1 MRNQQIRKVA
11 CFLALLLYCS
21 SSKADINCPTD
32 VVGLC
37 TPDIAYTIIETV
49 TEESYAEGG
58 GVTTITTTNTETTV
72 DTVVN
77 TDSGDILDGDND
89 FVASTKEGDM
99 DYDWGGQGPASM
111 PTGSTCGQLGA
122 DKCAQITG
130 SGNSTSTMG
139 VSGMGTTFIQTIDIS
154 DLNISNGGK
163 TTYTIK
169 VDKQD
174 AADSIYMHI
183 TGKDGS
189 SVKFAGT
196 DVLSAAGVDTGYASY
211 SGGFDFGGNLTSL
224 IVEIGG
230 RDINLAIGP
239 VFDDVSINTIYNV
252 ISQVITNSITTV
264 EQWVSLNIGGD
275 TELELVEDLIGNND
289 FEETDGGFIEI
300 TPITEDTEDYSDM
313 DSVEAEIDDIVAG
326 FDEIPTFEVEIPTFE
341 MPDTNTNIDVDT
353 IETNIEAEIESQ
365 IDIDTKPPD
374 PIAEPEPEVVPVIE
388 KAEEG
393 EMVEVEAEKEEVVVA
408 EKEVEPE
415 PEKEEVV
422 VEEKEAEVPERAKKE
437 VEPEPEKEVVVAK
450 KEPQKKV
457 KTKEQKKADKQK
469 AASKIVKKMKSK
481 ASYYDDTSQQKT
493 LIIMQVVSGNAKDFF
508 LNQNQLQDIQGFF
521 SNLPSIPD
529 GNLGASPNAFAFFGS
544 GSQTMNEMIELQY
557 K

>member
-1 MRNQQIRKVA
+1 MA

-21 SSKADINCPTD
+21 SSKADINCATD

-37 TPDIAYTIIETV
+37 TPDISYTITETV
-49 TEESYAEGG
+49 TEESYSEGDG
-58 GVTTITTTNTETTV
+58 ITTITTTNTETTV

-77 TDSGDILDGDND
+77 TDSGDILDGDNG
-89 FVASTKEGDM
+89 FVSSSKSGSM
-99 DYDWGGQGPASM
+99 SVDWGGQGPASM
-111 PTGSTCGQLGA
+111 STGSTCGQLGA

-196 DVLSAAGVDTGYASY
+196 DILSAAGVDTGYASY

-275 TELELVEDLIGNND
+275 TELELVEDLIDNND
-289 FEETDGGFIEI
+289 FEETDEGFIEI
-300 TPITEDTEDYSDM
+300 TPNEENEDYSDF
-313 DSVEAEIDDIVAG
+313 DTVEAEIDTMVG
-326 FDEIPTFEVEIPTFE
+326 FDEIQEFEVEIPTFDAPE
-341 MPDTNTNIDVDT
+341 IDTNVGTVQ
-353 IETNIEAEIESQ
+353 TNIEDEIESQ
-365 IDIDTKPPD
+365 MEIDSSPPPPIDK
-374 PIAEPEPEVVPVIE
+374 PEPDLAPVIE

-393 EMVEVEAEKEEVVVA
+393 EMVEVEPEKEEVVVA

-422 VEEKEAEVPERAKKE
+422 VAEKEVEPEIKKE
-437 VEPEPEKEVVVAK
+437 VEPEPEKEEIVVAK
-450 KEPQKKV
+450 KEPEKKV

-481 ASYYDDTSQQKT
+481 SSYYDDTSQQKT

>member
-1 MRNQQIRKVA
+1 
-11 CFLALLLYCS
+11 LLLYCS

-37 TPDIAYTIIETV
+37 TPDVAYTIIETV
-49 TEESYAEGG
+49 TEESYSENGG
-58 GVTTITTTNTETTV
+58 ITTITTTDTETTV

-77 TDSGDILDGDND
+77 TDSGDILASDSTY
-89 FVASTKEGDM
+89 VSSTKKGAM

-111 PTGSTCGQLGA
+111 STGSTCGQLGA

-211 SGGFDFGGNLTSL
+211 SGGFDFGGSLTSL

-230 RDINLAIGP
+230 RDINLSIGP
-239 VFDDVSINTIYNV
+239 VFDDVSINTIWNV

-326 FDEIPTFEVEIPTFE
+326 FDEIPTFEVEIPAFE
-341 MPDTNTNIDVDT
+341 MPDTNTNIDIDA

-374 PIAEPEPEVVPVIE
+374 PIAEPEPEITPVIE

-393 EMVEVEAEKEEVVVA
+393 EMVEVEPEKEEVVVA

-422 VEEKEAEVPERAKKE
+422 VEEKE
-437 VEPEPEKEVVVAK
+437 VEPEPEKEVKPEPEKEKIVVAK
-450 KEPQKKV
+450 KEPEKKV
-457 KTKEQKKADKQK
+457 KTKEEKKTDKQK

-481 ASYYDDTSQQKT
+481 SSYYDDTSQQKT

-529 GNLGASPNAFAFFGS
+529 GDLGASPNAFAFFGS

>member
-1 MRNQQIRKVA
+1 M
-11 CFLALLLYCS
+11 LLYCS
-21 SSKADINCPTD
+21 SSKADINCATD

-37 TPDIAYTIIETV
+37 TPDISYTITETV
-49 TEESYAEGG
+49 TEESYSEGDG
-58 GVTTITTTNTETTV
+58 ITTITTTNTETTV

-77 TDSGDILDGDND
+77 TDSGDILDGDNG
-89 FVASTKEGDM
+89 FVTSTKEGDM
-99 DYDWGGQGPASM
+99 DSDWGGQGPASM
-111 PTGSTCGQLGA
+111 STGTTCGDLGA

-139 VSGMGTTFIQTIDIS
+139 VSGMGTTFIQTIDVS

-196 DVLSAAGVDTGYASY
+196 DILSAAGVDTGYASY

-275 TELELVEDLIGNND
+275 TELELVEDLIDNND
-289 FEETDGGFIEI
+289 FEETDEGFIEI
-300 TPITEDTEDYSDM
+300 TPNEENEDYSDF
-313 DSVEAEIDDIVAG
+313 DTVEAEIDTMVG
-326 FDEIPTFEVEIPTFE
+326 FDEIQEFEVEIPTFDAPE
-341 MPDTNTNIDVDT
+341 IDTNVGTVQ
-353 IETNIEAEIESQ
+353 TNIEDEIESQ
-365 IDIDTKPPD
+365 MEIDSSPPPPIDK
-374 PIAEPEPEVVPVIE
+374 PEPDLAPVIE

-393 EMVEVEAEKEEVVVA
+393 EMVEVEPEKEEVVVA

-422 VEEKEAEVPERAKKE
+422 VAEKEVEPEIKKE
-437 VEPEPEKEVVVAK
+437 VEPEPEKEEIVVAK
-450 KEPQKKV
+450 KEPEKKV

-481 ASYYDDTSQQKT
+481 SSYYDDTSQQKT

>member
-1 MRNQQIRKVA
+1 VA

-21 SSKADINCPTD
+21 SSKADINCATD

-37 TPDIAYTIIETV
+37 TPDISYTITETV
-49 TEESYAEGG
+49 TEESYSEGDG
-58 GVTTITTTNTETTV
+58 ITTITTTNTETTV

-89 FVASTKEGDM
+89 FVPSTKEGDM
-99 DYDWGGQGPASM
+99 DSDWGGQGPASM
-111 PTGSTCGQLGA
+111 STGSTCGQLGA

-196 DVLSAAGVDTGYASY
+196 DILSAAGVDTGYASY

-289 FEETDGGFIEI
+289 FEETDEGFIEI
-300 TPITEDTEDYSDM
+300 TPNEDNEDYSDM
-313 DSVEAEIDDIVAG
+313 DTVEAEIDTMVG
-326 FDEIPTFEVEIPTFE
+326 FDEIPQFEVEIPTFDVPE
-341 MPDTNTNIDVDT
+341 IDTNVATV
-353 IETNIEAEIESQ
+353 ETNIEAEIESQ
-365 IDIDTKPPD
+365 MEIDSSPP
-374 PIAEPEPEVVPVIE
+374 PAPVEPEPEVVPVIE

-393 EMVEVEAEKEEVVVA
+393 EMVEVEPEKEEVVVA

-422 VEEKEAEVPERAKKE
+422 VAEKEVEPEIKKE
-437 VEPEPEKEVVVAK
+437 VEPEPEKEEIVVAK
-450 KEPQKKV
+450 KEPEKKV

-481 ASYYDDTSQQKT
+481 SSYYDDTSQQKT

-544 GSQTMNEMIELQY
+544 GSQTMNEMIEIQY

>member
-1 MRNQQIRKVA
+1 
-11 CFLALLLYCS
+11 
-21 SSKADINCPTD
+21 
-32 VVGLC
+32 
-37 TPDIAYTIIETV
+37 
-49 TEESYAEGG
+49 
-58 GVTTITTTNTETTV
+58 
-72 DTVVN
+72 
-77 TDSGDILDGDND
+77 
-89 FVASTKEGDM
+89 
-99 DYDWGGQGPASM
+99 
-111 PTGSTCGQLGA
+111 
-122 DKCAQITG
+122 
-130 SGNSTSTMG
+130 MG

-408 EKEVEPE
+408 EKEEVVVAEKEVEPE

-422 VEEKEAEVPERAKKE
+422 VEEKEAEPEIKKE

>member
-1 MRNQQIRKVA
+1 MRHQPVRKVA

-21 SSKADINCPTD
+21 SSKADINCATD

-37 TPDIAYTIIETV
+37 TPDISYTITETV
-49 TEESYAEGG
+49 TEESYSEGDG
-58 GVTTITTTNTETTV
+58 ITTITTTNTETTV

-77 TDSGDILDGDND
+77 TDSGDILDGDNG
-89 FVASTKEGDM
+89 FVSSSKSGSM
-99 DYDWGGQGPASM
+99 SVDWGGQGPASM
-111 PTGSTCGQLGA
+111 STGSTCGQLGA

-196 DVLSAAGVDTGYASY
+196 DILSAAGVDTGYASY

-275 TELELVEDLIGNND
+275 TELELVEDLIDNND
-289 FEETDGGFIEI
+289 FEETDEGFIEI
-300 TPITEDTEDYSDM
+300 TPNEENEDYSDM
-313 DSVEAEIDDIVAG
+313 DTVEAEIDTMVG
-326 FDEIPTFEVEIPTFE
+326 FDEIPQFEVEIPTFDVPE
-341 MPDTNTNIDVDT
+341 IDTNVATV
-353 IETNIEAEIESQ
+353 ETNIEAEIESQ
-365 IDIDTKPPD
+365 MEIDSSPP
-374 PIAEPEPEVVPVIE
+374 PAPVEPEPEVVPVIE

-393 EMVEVEAEKEEVVVA
+393 EMVEVEPEKEEVVVA

-422 VEEKEAEVPERAKKE
+422 VAEKKVEPEIKKE
-437 VEPEPEKEVVVAK
+437 VEPEPEKEEIVVAK
-450 KEPQKKV
+450 KEPEKKV

-481 ASYYDDTSQQKT
+481 SSYYDDTSQQKT

-544 GSQTMNEMIELQY
+544 GSQTMNEMIEIQY

>member
-1 MRNQQIRKVA
+1 MIHQPVRRVA

-21 SSKADINCPTD
+21 SSKADINCATD

-37 TPDIAYTIIETV
+37 TPDISYTITETV
-49 TEESYAEGG
+49 TEESYSEGDG
-58 GVTTITTTNTETTV
+58 ITTITTTNTETTV

-77 TDSGDILDGDND
+77 TDSGDILDGDNG
-89 FVASTKEGDM
+89 FVTSTKEGDM
-99 DYDWGGQGPASM
+99 DSDWGGQGPASM
-111 PTGSTCGQLGA
+111 STGTTCGDLGA

-139 VSGMGTTFIQTIDIS
+139 VSGMGTTFIQTIDVS

-196 DVLSAAGVDTGYASY
+196 DILSAAGVDTGYASY

-275 TELELVEDLIGNND
+275 TELELVEDLIDNND
-289 FEETDGGFIEI
+289 FEETDEGFIEI
-300 TPITEDTEDYSDM
+300 TPNEENEDYSDM
-313 DSVEAEIDDIVAG
+313 DTVEAEIDTMVG
-326 FDEIPTFEVEIPTFE
+326 FDEIPQFEVEIPTFDVPE
-341 MPDTNTNIDVDT
+341 IDTNVATV
-353 IETNIEAEIESQ
+353 ETNIEAEIESQ
-365 IDIDTKPPD
+365 MEIDSSPP
-374 PIAEPEPEVVPVIE
+374 PAPVEPEPEVVPVLE

-393 EMVEVEAEKEEVVVA
+393 EMVEVEPEKEEVVVA

-422 VEEKEAEVPERAKKE
+422 VAEKEVEPEIKKE
-437 VEPEPEKEVVVAK
+437 VEPEPEKEEIVVAK
-450 KEPQKKV
+450 KEPEKKV

-481 ASYYDDTSQQKT
+481 SSYYDDTSQQKT

-544 GSQTMNEMIELQY
+544 GSQTMNEMIEIQY

>member
-1 MRNQQIRKVA
+1 MA

-21 SSKADINCPTD
+21 SSKADINCATD

-37 TPDIAYTIIETV
+37 TPDISYTITETV
-49 TEESYAEGG
+49 TEESYSENGG
-58 GVTTITTTNTETTV
+58 ITTITTTNTETTV

-77 TDSGDILDGDND
+77 TDSGDILDGDNG
-89 FVASTKEGDM
+89 FVTSTKEGDM
-99 DYDWGGQGPASM
+99 DSDWGGQGPASM
-111 PTGSTCGQLGA
+111 STGSTCGQLGA

-130 SGNSTSTMG
+130 SGNNTSTMG

-154 DLNISNGGK
+154 DLNVSNGGK

-174 AADSIYMHI
+174 AADSIYLHI

-211 SGGFDFGGNLTSL
+211 SGEFNFGGSLTSL

-230 RDINLAIGP
+230 RDINLSIGP
-239 VFDDVSINTIYNV
+239 VFDDVSINVIYNV
-252 ISQVITNSITTV
+252 IAQVIANSITTV

-300 TPITEDTEDYSDM
+300 TPINEDTEDYSDM

-341 MPDTNTNIDVDT
+341 MPDINTNIDVDT

-365 IDIDTKPPD
+365 IDIDTTPPE
-374 PIAEPEPEVVPVIE
+374 PIAEPEPEVTPVIE

-393 EMVEVEAEKEEVVVA
+393 EMVEVEPEKEEVVVA

-422 VEEKEAEVPERAKKE
+422 VEEKE
-437 VEPEPEKEVVVAK
+437 VEPEPEKEVKPEPEKEKIVVAK
-450 KEPQKKV
+450 KEPEKKV
-457 KTKEQKKADKQK
+457 KTKEEKKADKQK
-469 AASKIVKKMKSK
+469 AASNIVKKMKSK
-481 ASYYDDTSQQKT
+481 SSYYDDTSQQKT

>member
-1 MRNQQIRKVA
+1 MA
-11 CFLALLLYCS
+11 CFLALLLFCS
-21 SSKADINCPTD
+21 SSKADINCATD

-37 TPDIAYTIIETV
+37 TPTTETIITEIV
-49 TEESYAEGG
+49 TEESFPDGDG
-58 GVTTITTTNTETTV
+58 ITTITTTNTTT
-72 DTVVN
+72 TTNSVVN
-77 TDSGDILDGDND
+77 TDSGDVLDGDND
-89 FVASTKEGDM
+89 FVTSTKEGDM
-99 DYDWGGQGPASM
+99 DSDWGGQGPASM
-111 PTGSTCGQLGA
+111 STGSTCGQLGA

-130 SGNSTSTMG
+130 SGNNTSTMG
-139 VSGMGTTFIQTIDIS
+139 VSGMGTTFIQTIDVS
-154 DLNISNGGK
+154 DLNVSNGGK

-211 SGGFDFGGNLTSL
+211 SGEFDFGGSLTSL

-230 RDINLAIGP
+230 RDINLSIGP
-239 VFDDVSINTIYNV
+239 VFDDVSINVIYNV
-252 ISQVITNSITTV
+252 IAQVIANSITTV

-275 TELELVEDLIGNND
+275 TELELVEDLIDNND
-289 FEETDGGFIEI
+289 FEETDEGFIEI
-300 TPITEDTEDYSDM
+300 TPNEENEDYSDF
-313 DSVEAEIDDIVAG
+313 DTVEAEIDTMVG
-326 FDEIPTFEVEIPTFE
+326 FDEIQEFEVEIPTFDAPE
-341 MPDTNTNIDVDT
+341 IDTNVGTVQ
-353 IETNIEAEIESQ
+353 TNIEDEIESQ
-365 IDIDTKPPD
+365 IEIDSSPPP
-374 PIAEPEPEVVPVIE
+374 PIDKPEPDLAPVIE
-388 KAEEG
+388 KSEEG
-393 EMVEVEAEKEEVVVA
+393 EMVEVEPEKEEVVVA

-422 VEEKEAEVPERAKKE
+422 VAEKEVEPEVKKE
-437 VEPEPEKEVVVAK
+437 VEPEPEKEEIVVAK
-450 KEPQKKV
+450 KEPDKKV

-469 AASKIVKKMKSK
+469 AASKIVKKMKSR

>member
-1 MRNQQIRKVA
+1 MA
-11 CFLALLLYCS
+11 CFLALLLFCS
-21 SSKADINCPTD
+21 SSKADINCATD

-37 TPDIAYTIIETV
+37 TPTTETIITEIV
-49 TEESYAEGG
+49 TEESFPDGDG
-58 GVTTITTTNTETTV
+58 ITTITTTNTTT
-72 DTVVN
+72 TTNSVVN
-77 TDSGDILDGDND
+77 TDSGDVLDGDND
-89 FVASTKEGDM
+89 FVTPTKEGDM
-99 DYDWGGQGPASM
+99 DSDWGGQGPASM
-111 PTGSTCGQLGA
+111 STGSTCGDLGA

-130 SGNSTSTMG
+130 SGNSTSAMG
-139 VSGMGTTFIQTIDIS
+139 VSGMGTTFIQTIDVS
-154 DLNISNGGK
+154 DLNVSNGGQV
-163 TTYTIK
+163 TYTIK

-211 SGGFDFGGNLTSL
+211 SGEFDFGGSLTSL

-230 RDINLAIGP
+230 RDINLSIGP
-239 VFDDVSINTIYNV
+239 VFDDVSINVIYNV
-252 ISQVITNSITTV
+252 IAQVIANSITTV

-275 TELELVEDLIGNND
+275 TELELVEDLIDNND
-289 FEETDGGFIEI
+289 FEETDEGFIEI
-300 TPITEDTEDYSDM
+300 TPNEENEDYSDF
-313 DSVEAEIDDIVAG
+313 DTVEAEIDTMVG
-326 FDEIPTFEVEIPTFE
+326 FDEIQEFEVEIPTFDAPE
-341 MPDTNTNIDVDT
+341 IDTNVGTVQ
-353 IETNIEAEIESQ
+353 TNIEDEIESQ
-365 IDIDTKPPD
+365 MEIDSSPPPPIDK
-374 PIAEPEPEVVPVIE
+374 PEPDLAPVIE

-393 EMVEVEAEKEEVVVA
+393 EMVEVEPEKEEVVVA

-422 VEEKEAEVPERAKKE
+422 VAEKEVEPEIKKE
-437 VEPEPEKEVVVAK
+437 VEPEPEKEEIVVAK
-450 KEPQKKV
+450 KEPEKKV

-481 ASYYDDTSQQKT
+481 SSYYDDTSQQKT

>member
-1 MRNQQIRKVA
+1 M
-11 CFLALLLYCS
+11 LLYCS
-21 SSKADINCPTD
+21 SSKADINCATD

-37 TPDIAYTIIETV
+37 TPDISYTITETV
-49 TEESYAEGG
+49 TEESYSEGDG
-58 GVTTITTTNTETTV
+58 ITTITTTNTETTV

-77 TDSGDILDGDND
+77 TDSGDILDGDNG
-89 FVASTKEGDM
+89 FVTSTKEGDM
-99 DYDWGGQGPASM
+99 DSDWGGQGPASM
-111 PTGSTCGQLGA
+111 STGSTCGQLGA

-130 SGNSTSTMG
+130 SGNNTSTMG

-154 DLNISNGGK
+154 DLNVSNGGK

-174 AADSIYMHI
+174 AADSIYLHI

-211 SGGFDFGGNLTSL
+211 SGEFNFGGSLTSL

-230 RDINLAIGP
+230 RDINLSIGP
-239 VFDDVSINTIYNV
+239 VFDDVSINVIYNV
-252 ISQVITNSITTV
+252 IAQVIANSITTV

-300 TPITEDTEDYSDM
+300 TPINEDTEDYSDM

-341 MPDTNTNIDVDT
+341 MPDINTNIDVDT

-365 IDIDTKPPD
+365 IDIDTTPPE
-374 PIAEPEPEVVPVIE
+374 PIAEPEPEVTPVIE

-393 EMVEVEAEKEEVVVA
+393 EMVEVEPEKEEVVVA

-422 VEEKEAEVPERAKKE
+422 VAEKEVEPEIKKE
-437 VEPEPEKEVVVAK
+437 VEPEPEKEEIVVAK
-450 KEPQKKV
+450 KEPEKKV

-469 AASKIVKKMKSK
+469 AASKIVKKMKSR

>member
-1 MRNQQIRKVA
+1 
-11 CFLALLLYCS
+11 LLLYCS
-21 SSKADINCPTD
+21 SSKADINCATD

-37 TPDIAYTIIETV
+37 TPDISYTITETV
-49 TEESYAEGG
+49 TEESYSEGDG
-58 GVTTITTTNTETTV
+58 ITTITTTNTETTV

-77 TDSGDILDGDND
+77 TDSGDVLDGDND
-89 FVASTKEGDM
+89 FVTSTKEGDM
-99 DYDWGGQGPASM
+99 DSDWGGQGPASM
-111 PTGSTCGQLGA
+111 STGSTCGQLGA

-196 DVLSAAGVDTGYASY
+196 DILSAAGVDTGYASY

-275 TELELVEDLIGNND
+275 TELELVEDLIDNND
-289 FEETDGGFIEI
+289 FEETEEGFIEI
-300 TPITEDTEDYSDM
+300 TPNEENEDYSDM
-313 DSVEAEIDDIVAG
+313 ETVEAEIDAMVG
-326 FDEIPTFEVEIPTFE
+326 FDEIPQFEVEIPTFDVPE
-341 MPDTNTNIDVDT
+341 IDTNVATV
-353 IETNIEAEIESQ
+353 ETNIEAEIESQ
-365 IDIDTKPPD
+365 MEIDSSPP
-374 PIAEPEPEVVPVIE
+374 PAPVEPEPEVVPVIE

-393 EMVEVEAEKEEVVVA
+393 EMVEVEPEKEEVVVA

-422 VEEKEAEVPERAKKE
+422 VAEKEVEPEIKKE
-437 VEPEPEKEVVVAK
+437 VEPEPEKEEIVVAK
-450 KEPQKKV
+450 KEPEKKV

-481 ASYYDDTSQQKT
+481 SSYYDDTSQQKT

-544 GSQTMNEMIELQY
+544 GSQTMNEMIEIQY

>member
-1 MRNQQIRKVA
+1 MA

-21 SSKADINCPTD
+21 SSKADINCATD

-37 TPDIAYTIIETV
+37 TPDISYTITETV
-49 TEESYAEGG
+49 TEESYSEGDG
-58 GVTTITTTNTETTV
+58 ITTITTTNTETTV

-89 FVASTKEGDM
+89 FVPSTKEGDM
-99 DYDWGGQGPASM
+99 DSDWGGQGPASM
-111 PTGSTCGQLGA
+111 STGSTCGQLGA

-196 DVLSAAGVDTGYASY
+196 DILSAAGVDTGYASY

-275 TELELVEDLIGNND
+275 TELELVEDLIDNND
-289 FEETDGGFIEI
+289 FEETDEGFIEI
-300 TPITEDTEDYSDM
+300 TPNEENEDYSDM
-313 DSVEAEIDDIVAG
+313 DTVEAEIDTMVG
-326 FDEIPTFEVEIPTFE
+326 FDEIPQFEVEIPTFDVPE
-341 MPDTNTNIDVDT
+341 IDTNVATV
-353 IETNIEAEIESQ
+353 ETNIEAEIESQ
-365 IDIDTKPPD
+365 MEIDSSPP
-374 PIAEPEPEVVPVIE
+374 PAPVEPEPEVVPVLE

-393 EMVEVEAEKEEVVVA
+393 EMVEVEPEKEEVVVA

-422 VEEKEAEVPERAKKE
+422 VAEKKVEPEIKKE
-437 VEPEPEKEVVVAK
+437 VEPEPEKEEIVVAK
-450 KEPQKKV
+450 KEPEKKV

-481 ASYYDDTSQQKT
+481 SSYYDDTSQQKT

-544 GSQTMNEMIELQY
+544 GSQTMNEMIEIQY

>member
-1 MRNQQIRKVA
+1 VA

-21 SSKADINCPTD
+21 SSKADINCATD

-37 TPDIAYTIIETV
+37 TPDISYTITETV
-49 TEESYAEGG
+49 TEESYSEGDG
-58 GVTTITTTNTETTV
+58 ITTITTTNTETTV

-89 FVASTKEGDM
+89 FVTSTKEGDM
-99 DYDWGGQGPASM
+99 DSDWGGQGPASM
-111 PTGSTCGQLGA
+111 STGSTCGQLGA

-196 DVLSAAGVDTGYASY
+196 DILSAAGVDTGYASY

-275 TELELVEDLIGNND
+275 TELELVEDLIDNND
-289 FEETDGGFIEI
+289 FEETDEGFIEI
-300 TPITEDTEDYSDM
+300 TPNEENEDYSDM
-313 DSVEAEIDDIVAG
+313 DTVEAEIDTMVG
-326 FDEIPTFEVEIPTFE
+326 FDEIPQFEVEIPTFDVPE
-341 MPDTNTNIDVDT
+341 IDTNVATV
-353 IETNIEAEIESQ
+353 ETNIEAEIESQ
-365 IDIDTKPPD
+365 MEIDSSPP
-374 PIAEPEPEVVPVIE
+374 PAPVEPEPEVVPVIE

-393 EMVEVEAEKEEVVVA
+393 EMVEVEPEKEEVVVA

-422 VEEKEAEVPERAKKE
+422 VAEKKVEPEIKKE
-437 VEPEPEKEVVVAK
+437 VEPEPEKEEIVVAK
-450 KEPQKKV
+450 KEPEKKV

-481 ASYYDDTSQQKT
+481 SSYYDDTSQQKT

-544 GSQTMNEMIELQY
+544 GSQTMNEMIEIQY

>member
-1 MRNQQIRKVA
+1 M
-11 CFLALLLYCS
+11 
-21 SSKADINCPTD
+21 
-32 VVGLC
+32 
-37 TPDIAYTIIETV
+37 
-49 TEESYAEGG
+49 
-58 GVTTITTTNTETTV
+58 
-72 DTVVN
+72 VN

-89 FVASTKEGDM
+89 FVTPTKEGDM
-99 DYDWGGQGPASM
+99 DSDWGGQGPASM
-111 PTGSTCGQLGA
+111 STGSTCGDLGA

-130 SGNSTSTMG
+130 SGNSTSAMG
-139 VSGMGTTFIQTIDIS
+139 VSGMGTTFIQTIDVS
-154 DLNISNGGK
+154 DLNVSNGGQV
-163 TTYTIK
+163 TYTIK

-211 SGGFDFGGNLTSL
+211 SGEFDFGGSLTSL

-230 RDINLAIGP
+230 RDINLSIGP
-239 VFDDVSINTIYNV
+239 VFDDVSINVIYNV
-252 ISQVITNSITTV
+252 IAQVIANSITTV

-275 TELELVEDLIGNND
+275 TELELVEDLIDNND
-289 FEETDGGFIEI
+289 FEETDEGFIEI
-300 TPITEDTEDYSDM
+300 TPNEENEDYSDF
-313 DSVEAEIDDIVAG
+313 DTVEAEIDTMVG
-326 FDEIPTFEVEIPTFE
+326 FDEIQEFEVEIPTFDAPE
-341 MPDTNTNIDVDT
+341 IDTNVGTVQ
-353 IETNIEAEIESQ
+353 TNIEDEIESQ
-365 IDIDTKPPD
+365 MEIDSSPPPPIDK
-374 PIAEPEPEVVPVIE
+374 PEPDLAPVIE

-393 EMVEVEAEKEEVVVA
+393 EMVEVEPEKEEVVVA

-422 VEEKEAEVPERAKKE
+422 VAEKEVEPEIKKE
-437 VEPEPEKEVVVAK
+437 VEPEPEKEEIVVAK
-450 KEPQKKV
+450 KEPEKKV

-481 ASYYDDTSQQKT
+481 SSYYDDTSQQKT

>member
-1 MRNQQIRKVA
+1 MIHQPVIKVA

-21 SSKADINCPTD
+21 SSKADINCATD

-37 TPDIAYTIIETV
+37 TPTTETIITEVV
-49 TEESYAEGG
+49 TEESYSEGDG
-58 GVTTITTTNTETTV
+58 ITTITTTNTTT
-72 DTVVN
+72 TTNSVVN
-77 TDSGDILDGDND
+77 TDSGDVLDGDND
-89 FVASTKEGDM
+89 FVTSTKEGDM
-99 DYDWGGQGPASM
+99 DSDWGGQGPANISS
-111 PTGSTCGQLGA
+111 GATCGDLGA

-130 SGNSTSTMG
+130 SGDSTSAMG
-139 VSGMGTTFIQTIDIS
+139 VSGMGTTFIQTIDVS
-154 DLNISNGGK
+154 DLNVSNGGK

-174 AADSIYMHI
+174 SADSIYMHI

-196 DVLSAAGVDTGYASY
+196 NVLSAAGVDTGYASY
-211 SGGFDFGGNLTSL
+211 SGEFDFGGSLTSL

-239 VFDDVSINTIYNV
+239 VFDDVSINVIYNV
-252 ISQVITNSITTV
+252 IAQVIANSITTV

-275 TELELVEDLIGNND
+275 TELELVEDLIDNND
-289 FEETDGGFIEI
+289 FEETDEGFIEI
-300 TPITEDTEDYSDM
+300 TPNEENEDYSDM
-313 DSVEAEIDDIVAG
+313 DTVEAEIDAMVG
-326 FDEIPTFEVEIPTFE
+326 FDEIPQFEVEIPTFDVPE
-341 MPDTNTNIDVDT
+341 IDTNVATV
-353 IETNIEAEIESQ
+353 ETNIEAEIESQ
-365 IDIDTKPPD
+365 MEIDSSPP
-374 PIAEPEPEVVPVIE
+374 PAPVEPEPEVVPVIE

-393 EMVEVEAEKEEVVVA
+393 EMVEVEPEKEEVVVA

-422 VEEKEAEVPERAKKE
+422 VAEKEVEPEIKKE
-437 VEPEPEKEVVVAK
+437 VEPEPEKEEIVVAK
-450 KEPQKKV
+450 KEPAKKV

-481 ASYYDDTSQQKT
+481 SSYYDDTSQQKT

>member
-1 MRNQQIRKVA
+1 MA

-21 SSKADINCPTD
+21 SSKADINCATD

-37 TPDIAYTIIETV
+37 TPTTETIITEVV
-49 TEESYAEGG
+49 TEESYADGNG
-58 GVTTITTTNTETTV
+58 TTTVITTNTTTTTNS
-72 DTVVN
+72 VVN

-89 FVASTKEGDM
+89 FVSSTKEGDM
-99 DYDWGGQGPASM
+99 DYDWSGQGPASM
-111 PTGSTCGQLGA
+111 STGSTCGDLGA

-130 SGNSTSTMG
+130 SGNNTSTMG

-154 DLNISNGGK
+154 DLNVSNGGK

-211 SGGFDFGGNLTSL
+211 SGEFDFGGSLTSL

-230 RDINLAIGP
+230 RDINLSIGP
-239 VFDDVSINTIYNV
+239 VFDDVSINVIYNV
-252 ISQVITNSITTV
+252 IAQVIANSITTV

-275 TELELVEDLIGNND
+275 TELDLIEDIFDNND
-289 FEETDGGFIEI
+289 FEETDSGFIEI
-300 TPITEDTEDYSDM
+300 TPNEDNEDYSDM
-313 DSVEAEIDDIVAG
+313 DTVEAEIDAMVG
-326 FDEIPTFEVEIPTFE
+326 FDEIPTFDIEIPTFDI
-341 MPDTNTNIDVDT
+341 PDIPTVDVGS

-365 IDIDTKPPD
+365 MEIDTSP
-374 PIAEPEPEVVPVIE
+374 PIAPVEPEPEVAPVIE

-393 EMVEVEAEKEEVVVA
+393 EMVEVKPEKKEVVVAEKKAEPEPEKEEVVVA

-415 PEKEEVV
+415 I
-422 VEEKEAEVPERAKKE
+422 KKE
-437 VEPEPEKEVVVAK
+437 VEPEPEKEEIVVAK
-450 KEPQKKV
+450 KEPEKKV

-481 ASYYDDTSQQKT
+481 SSYYDDTSQQKT

>member
-1 MRNQQIRKVA
+1 MA

-21 SSKADINCPTD
+21 SSKADINCATD

-37 TPDIAYTIIETV
+37 TPDISYTITETV
-49 TEESYAEGG
+49 TEESYSEGDG
-58 GVTTITTTNTETTV
+58 ITTITTTNTETTV

-77 TDSGDILDGDND
+77 TDSGDILDGDNG
-89 FVASTKEGDM
+89 FVTSTKEGDM
-99 DYDWGGQGPASM
+99 DSDWGGQGPSSM
-111 PTGSTCGQLGA
+111 STGSTCGDLGA

-139 VSGMGTTFIQTIDIS
+139 VSGMGTTFIQTINIS

-196 DVLSAAGVDTGYASY
+196 DILSAAGVDTGYASY

-275 TELELVEDLIGNND
+275 TELELVEDLIDNND
-289 FEETDGGFIEI
+289 FEETDEGFIEI
-300 TPITEDTEDYSDM
+300 TPNEENEDYSDM
-313 DSVEAEIDDIVAG
+313 DTVEAEIDTMVG
-326 FDEIPTFEVEIPTFE
+326 FDEIPQFEVEIPTFDVPE
-341 MPDTNTNIDVDT
+341 IDTNVATV
-353 IETNIEAEIESQ
+353 ETNIEAEIESQ
-365 IDIDTKPPD
+365 MEIDSSPP
-374 PIAEPEPEVVPVIE
+374 PAPVEPEPEVVPVLE

-393 EMVEVEAEKEEVVVA
+393 EMVEVEPEKEEVVVA

-422 VEEKEAEVPERAKKE
+422 VAEKEVEPEIKKE
-437 VEPEPEKEVVVAK
+437 VEPEPEKEEIVVAK
-450 KEPQKKV
+450 KEPEKKV

-481 ASYYDDTSQQKT
+481 SSYYDDTSQQKT

-544 GSQTMNEMIELQY
+544 GSQTMNEMIEIQY

>member
-1 MRNQQIRKVA
+1 MA
-11 CFLALLLYCS
+11 CFLALLLFCS
-21 SSKADINCPTD
+21 SSKADINCATD

-37 TPDIAYTIIETV
+37 TPTTETIITETV
-49 TEESYAEGG
+49 TEESYSEGD
-58 GVTTITTTNTETTV
+58 GVTTITTTDTRTEV
-72 DTVVN
+72 NSVVN
-77 TDSGDILDGDND
+77 EDSGDILDPSEG
-89 FVASTKEGDM
+89 FVSESKSGEAN
-99 DYDWGGQGPASM
+99 YDWGGQGPASQRS
-111 PTGSTCGQLGA
+111 GASCGALGA
-122 DKCAQITG
+122 DKCSEVTG
-130 SGNSTSTMG
+130 SGTFTSTLG
-139 VSGMGTTFIQTIDIS
+139 VANTGTTWYQSVDVS
-154 DLNISNGGK
+154 SLDVENGGK
-163 TTYTIK
+163 ISYSIS

-174 AADSIYMHI
+174 SADSISFSI
-183 TGKDGS
+183 RALNGN
-189 SVKFAGT
+189 SVVVSGNDT
-196 DVLSAAGVDTGYASY
+196 LSAAGVASGYQVYTG
-211 SGGFDFGGNLTSL
+211 GWNFGGSISTLQ
-224 IVEIGG
+224 IEIAG
-230 RDINLAIGP
+230 RDVALSVGP
-239 VFDDVSINTIYNV
+239 IWDSAQVSVVYNV

-300 TPITEDTEDYSDM
+300 TPINEDTEDYSDM

-365 IDIDTKPPD
+365 IDIDTTPPD
-374 PIAEPEPEVVPVIE
+374 PIAEPEPEVTPVIE

-393 EMVEVEAEKEEVVVA
+393 EMVEVEPEKEEVVVA

-422 VEEKEAEVPERAKKE
+422 VAEKEVEPEVKKE
-437 VEPEPEKEVVVAK
+437 VEPEPEKEEIVVAK
-450 KEPQKKV
+450 KEPEKKV

-481 ASYYDDTSQQKT
+481 SSYYDDTSQQKT

>member
-1 MRNQQIRKVA
+1 M
-11 CFLALLLYCS
+11 LLFCS
-21 SSKADINCPTD
+21 SSKADINCAVD

-37 TPDIAYTIIETV
+37 TPATETIITEIV
-49 TEESYAEGG
+49 TEESFPDGDG
-58 GVTTITTTNTETTV
+58 ITTITTTNTTT
-72 DTVVN
+72 TTNSVVN
-77 TDSGDILDGDND
+77 TDSEDILDGDND
-89 FVASTKEGDM
+89 FVTKKYEGDM
-99 DYDWGGQGPASM
+99 DSDWGGQGSASM
-111 PTGSTCGQLGA
+111 STGSTCGQLGA

-130 SGNSTSTMG
+130 SGNSTSAMG

-154 DLNISNGGK
+154 DLDISNGGK

-211 SGGFDFGGNLTSL
+211 SGEFDFGGSLTSL

-230 RDINLAIGP
+230 RDINLSIGP
-239 VFDDVSINTIYNV
+239 VFDDVSINTIWNV
-252 ISQVITNSITTV
+252 LSQVIANSITTV

-275 TELELVEDLIGNND
+275 TELDLIEDIFDNND

-300 TPITEDTEDYSDM
+300 TPNEDNEDYSDM
-313 DSVEAEIDDIVAG
+313 DAVEAEIDTMVG
-326 FDEIPTFEVEIPTFE
+326 FDEIPTFEVEIPTFDI
-341 MPDTNTNIDVDT
+341 PDIPTVDVGS

-365 IDIDTKPPD
+365 MDIDTSPP
-374 PIAEPEPEVVPVIE
+374 PAPVEPEPEVVPVIE

-393 EMVEVEAEKEEVVVA
+393 EMVEVEPETKVETKEET
-408 EKEVEPE
+408 
-415 PEKEEVV
+415 KEEIVL
-422 VEEKEAEVPERAKKE
+422 AKK
-437 VEPEPEKEVVVAK
+437 EPEKEVVVK
-450 KEPQKKV
+450 KKTEDEKKV
-457 KTKEQKKADKQK
+457 AKQK
-469 AASKIVKKMKSK
+469 AASKIVKKMKSRS
-481 ASYYDDTSQQKT
+481 SYYNDTSQQKT
-493 LIIMQVVSGNAKDFF
+493 LIIMQVISGNAKDFF

-521 SNLPSIPD
+521 SDLPSIPD
-529 GNLGASPNAFAFFGS
+529 GNLGASPNAFSFFGS

>member
-1 MRNQQIRKVA
+1 MA

-21 SSKADINCPTD
+21 SSKADINCATD

-37 TPDIAYTIIETV
+37 TPDISYTITETV
-49 TEESYAEGG
+49 TEESYSEGDG
-58 GVTTITTTNTETTV
+58 ITTITTTNTETTV

-89 FVASTKEGDM
+89 FVPSTKEGDM
-99 DYDWGGQGPASM
+99 DSDWGGQGPASM
-111 PTGSTCGQLGA
+111 STGSTCGQLGA

-196 DVLSAAGVDTGYASY
+196 DILSAAGVDTGYASY

-300 TPITEDTEDYSDM
+300 TPINEDTEDYSDM

-341 MPDTNTNIDVDT
+341 MPDINTNIDVDT

-365 IDIDTKPPD
+365 IDIDTTPPE
-374 PIAEPEPEVVPVIE
+374 PIAEPEPEVTPVIE

-393 EMVEVEAEKEEVVVA
+393 EMVEVEPEKEEVVVA

-422 VEEKEAEVPERAKKE
+422 VAEKEVEPEIKKE
-437 VEPEPEKEVVVAK
+437 VEPEPEKEEIVVAK
-450 KEPQKKV
+450 KEPEKKV

-481 ASYYDDTSQQKT
+481 SSYYDDTSQQKT

-544 GSQTMNEMIELQY
+544 GSQTMNEMIEIQY

>member
-1 MRNQQIRKVA
+1 MIHQPVRRVA

-21 SSKADINCPTD
+21 SSKADINCATD

-37 TPDIAYTIIETV
+37 TPDISYTITETV
-49 TEESYAEGG
+49 TEESYSEGDG
-58 GVTTITTTNTETTV
+58 ITTITTTNTETTV

-77 TDSGDILDGDND
+77 TDSGDILDGDNG
-89 FVASTKEGDM
+89 FVTSTKEGDM
-99 DYDWGGQGPASM
+99 DSDWGGQGPASM
-111 PTGSTCGQLGA
+111 STGTTCGDLGA

-139 VSGMGTTFIQTIDIS
+139 VSGMGTTFIQTIDVS

-196 DVLSAAGVDTGYASY
+196 DILSAAGVDTGYASY

-275 TELELVEDLIGNND
+275 TELELVEDLIDNND
-289 FEETDGGFIEI
+289 FEETDEGFIEI
-300 TPITEDTEDYSDM
+300 TPNEDNEDYSDM
-313 DSVEAEIDDIVAG
+313 DTVEAEIDTMVG
-326 FDEIPTFEVEIPTFE
+326 FDEIPQFEVEIPTFDVPE
-341 MPDTNTNIDVDT
+341 IDTNVATV
-353 IETNIEAEIESQ
+353 ETNIEAEIESQ
-365 IDIDTKPPD
+365 MEIDSSPP
-374 PIAEPEPEVVPVIE
+374 PAPVEPEPEVVPVLE

-393 EMVEVEAEKEEVVVA
+393 EMVEVEPEKEEVVVA

-422 VEEKEAEVPERAKKE
+422 VAEKEVEPEIKKE
-437 VEPEPEKEVVVAK
+437 VEPEPEKEEIVVAK
-450 KEPQKKV
+450 KEPEKKV

-481 ASYYDDTSQQKT
+481 SSYYDDTSQQKT

-544 GSQTMNEMIELQY
+544 GSQTMNEMIEIQY

>member
-1 MRNQQIRKVA
+1 MRHQPVRKVA

-21 SSKADINCPTD
+21 SSKADINCATD

-37 TPDIAYTIIETV
+37 TPDISYTITETV
-49 TEESYAEGG
+49 TEESYSEGDG
-58 GVTTITTTNTETTV
+58 ITTITTTNTETTV

-77 TDSGDILDGDND
+77 TDSGDILDGDNG
-89 FVASTKEGDM
+89 FVSSSKSGSM
-99 DYDWGGQGPASM
+99 SVDWGGQGPASM
-111 PTGSTCGQLGA
+111 STGSTCGQLGA

-196 DVLSAAGVDTGYASY
+196 DILSAAGVDTGYASY

-275 TELELVEDLIGNND
+275 TELELVEDLIDNND
-289 FEETDGGFIEI
+289 FEETDEGFIEI
-300 TPITEDTEDYSDM
+300 TPNEENEDYSDF
-313 DSVEAEIDDIVAG
+313 DTVEAEIDTMVG
-326 FDEIPTFEVEIPTFE
+326 FDEIQEFEVEIPTFDAPE
-341 MPDTNTNIDVDT
+341 IDTNVGTVQ
-353 IETNIEAEIESQ
+353 TNIEDEIESQ
-365 IDIDTKPPD
+365 MEIDSSPPPPIDK
-374 PIAEPEPEVVPVIE
+374 PEPDLAPVIE

-393 EMVEVEAEKEEVVVA
+393 EMVEVEPEKEEVVVA

-422 VEEKEAEVPERAKKE
+422 VAEKEVEPEIKKE
-437 VEPEPEKEVVVAK
+437 VEPEPEKEEIVVAK
-450 KEPQKKV
+450 KEPEKKV

-481 ASYYDDTSQQKT
+481 SSYYDDTSQQKT

>member
-1 MRNQQIRKVA
+1 MA

-37 TPDIAYTIIETV
+37 TPDVAYTIIETV
-49 TEESYAEGG
+49 TEESYSENGG
-58 GVTTITTTNTETTV
+58 ITTITTTDTETTV

-77 TDSGDILDGDND
+77 TDSGDILASDSTY
-89 FVASTKEGDM
+89 VSSTKKGAM

-111 PTGSTCGQLGA
+111 STGSTCGQLGA

-211 SGGFDFGGNLTSL
+211 SGGFDFGGSLTSL

-230 RDINLAIGP
+230 RDINLSIGP
-239 VFDDVSINTIYNV
+239 VFDDVSINTIWNV

-326 FDEIPTFEVEIPTFE
+326 FDEIPTFEVEIPAFE
-341 MPDTNTNIDVDT
+341 MPDTNTNIDIDA

-374 PIAEPEPEVVPVIE
+374 PIAEPEPEITPVIE

-393 EMVEVEAEKEEVVVA
+393 EMVEVEPEKEEVVVA

-422 VEEKEAEVPERAKKE
+422 VEEKE
-437 VEPEPEKEVVVAK
+437 VEPEPEKEVKPEPEKEKIVVAK
-450 KEPQKKV
+450 KEPEKKV
-457 KTKEQKKADKQK
+457 KTKEEKKTDKQK

-481 ASYYDDTSQQKT
+481 SSYYDDTSQQKT

-529 GNLGASPNAFAFFGS
+529 GDLGASPNAFAFFGS

>member
-1 MRNQQIRKVA
+1 M
-11 CFLALLLYCS
+11 
-21 SSKADINCPTD
+21 
-32 VVGLC
+32 
-37 TPDIAYTIIETV
+37 
-49 TEESYAEGG
+49 
-58 GVTTITTTNTETTV
+58 
-72 DTVVN
+72 
-77 TDSGDILDGDND
+77 DS
-89 FVASTKEGDM
+89 
-99 DYDWGGQGPASM
+99 DWGGQGPASM
-111 PTGSTCGQLGA
+111 STGSTCGDLGA

-130 SGNSTSTMG
+130 SGNSTSAMG

-211 SGGFDFGGNLTSL
+211 SGEFDFGGSLTSL

-275 TELELVEDLIGNND
+275 TELELVEDLIDNND
-289 FEETDGGFIEI
+289 FEETDEGFIEI
-300 TPITEDTEDYSDM
+300 TPNEENEDYSDM
-313 DSVEAEIDDIVAG
+313 DTVEAEIDTMVG
-326 FDEIPTFEVEIPTFE
+326 FDEIPGFEVEIPTFDAPE
-341 MPDTNTNIDVDT
+341 IDTNVGTVQ
-353 IETNIEAEIESQ
+353 TNIEDEIESQ
-365 IDIDTKPPD
+365 MEIDSSPPPPIDK
-374 PIAEPEPEVVPVIE
+374 PEPEVAPVIE

-393 EMVEVEAEKEEVVVA
+393 EMVEVEPEKEEVVVA

-422 VEEKEAEVPERAKKE
+422 VAEKEVEPEIKKE
-437 VEPEPEKEVVVAK
+437 VEPEPEKEEIVVAK
-450 KEPQKKV
+450 KEPEKKV

-481 ASYYDDTSQQKT
+481 SSYYDDTSQQKT

>member
-1 MRNQQIRKVA
+1 MA

-58 GVTTITTTNTETTV
+58 GVTTITTTNTETTI

-422 VEEKEAEVPERAKKE
+422 VEEKEAEPEIKKE

>member
-1 MRNQQIRKVA
+1 MA

-21 SSKADINCPTD
+21 SSKADINCATD

-37 TPDIAYTIIETV
+37 TPDISYTITETV
-49 TEESYAEGG
+49 TEESYSEGDG
-58 GVTTITTTNTETTV
+58 ITTITTTNTETTV

-89 FVASTKEGDM
+89 FVPSTKEGDM
-99 DYDWGGQGPASM
+99 DSDWGGQGPASM
-111 PTGSTCGQLGA
+111 STGSTCGQLGA

-196 DVLSAAGVDTGYASY
+196 DILSAAGVDTGYASY

-289 FEETDGGFIEI
+289 FEETDEGFIEI
-300 TPITEDTEDYSDM
+300 TPNEDNEDYSDM
-313 DSVEAEIDDIVAG
+313 DTVEAEIDTMVG
-326 FDEIPTFEVEIPTFE
+326 FDEIPQFEVEIPTFDVPE
-341 MPDTNTNIDVDT
+341 IDTNVATV
-353 IETNIEAEIESQ
+353 ETNIEAEIESQ
-365 IDIDTKPPD
+365 MEIDSSPP
-374 PIAEPEPEVVPVIE
+374 PAPVEPEPEVVPVIE

-393 EMVEVEAEKEEVVVA
+393 EMVEVEPEKEEVVVA

-422 VEEKEAEVPERAKKE
+422 VAEKKVEPEIKKE
-437 VEPEPEKEVVVAK
+437 VEPEPEKEEIVVAK
-450 KEPQKKV
+450 KEPEKKV

-481 ASYYDDTSQQKT
+481 SSYYDDTSQQKT

-544 GSQTMNEMIELQY
+544 GSQTMNEMIEIQY